1 MMTVPPSRYD
11 WGQQSSR
18 WVGIHSNSVT
28 IGGSPAHFLRAD
40 PDSSAVP
47 GAATQLLVHPMGAG
61 SWSWLDVIKPLSSW
75 GSVVA
80 PDLPGSGW
88 TPAPRRGAPRADQS
102 ARFLASL
109 LDDLRIERVVVHGL
123 SLGGLVALLL
133 AELAPDR
140 TERLILTSPALAAK
154 ADSPRQRLMYQ
165 TIGRLGLFVAPPIV
179 RPVARASL
187 RSKAAAWRRWRED
200 PSRVERTI
208 GRIGA
213 DPSRISPELFALIL
227 YEIDQF
233 RKIPWRLDSGVSAM
247 ASAVRLMT
255 LDQPMVGEMI
265 DRVAAPTLLLWGDR
279 DRVIPRVMV
288 DDLVTRR
295 PEWRL
300 RVLEGVGH
308 LAPWEA
314 PEAYA
319 DAVDEWLAAE
329 S

>member
-1 MMTVPPSRYD
+1 
-11 WGQQSSR
+11 
-18 WVGIHSNSVT
+18 
-28 IGGSPAHFLRAD
+28 
-40 PDSSAVP
+40 
-47 GAATQLLVHPMGAG
+47 
-61 SWSWLDVIKPLSSW
+61 VIKPLSSW

-80 PDLPGSGW
+80 PDLPGSAW
-88 TPAPRRGAPRADQS
+88 TPPHRRGAPRADQS

-109 LDDLRIERVVVHGL
+109 LDELRIGRVVVHGL
-123 SLGGLVALLL
+123 SFGGLVALLF
-133 AELAPDR
+133 AELAPER
-140 TERLILTSPALAAK
+140 TERLVLTSPALAAK

-179 RPVARASL
+179 RLVARASL
-187 RSKAAAWRRWRED
+187 RSKAAAWRRWREN
-200 PSRVERTI
+200 PSRIERTI
-208 GRIGA
+208 GRIGG

-233 RKIPWRLDSGVSAM
+233 RMVPWRLDSGVTAM

-255 LDQPMVGEMI
+255 LDQPTVGRVI

-279 DRVIPRVMV
+279 DRVIPRVMI
-288 DDLVTRR
+288 DDLVARR
-295 PEWRL
+295 PDWRL

-308 LAPWEA
+308 LAPWEV

-319 DAVDEWLAAE
+319 DAVGRWLAVE